1 MRDYQLY
8 GVIKKS
14 LTHLNS
20 NNRLS
25 ANSLKSRVLQVLHG
39 FKNENI
45 DTIANIGAQLFKHQK
60 SLYTK
65 YKDQE
70 TNNSEKKEIC
80 YNQYDSSGIIP
91 NKINLLKLMIK
102 KNHSEPEEPNI
113 TNFIVLYYQYL
124 KKFKFN
130 NFNKQLFTSENPNNR
145 LKRIIKNLSSLER
158 SIPDLSKSNKIQGGN
173 KVKSL
178 KDKHKNELNK
188 LKLKHNNELIKLKNK
203 QKKELKSKSK
213 KSTNK
218 CCNCNKNFS
227 SKTSL
232 TNHKKKCN

>member
-1 MRDYQLY
+1 MHNYSS
-8 GVIKKS
+8 I
-14 LTHLNS
+14 
-20 NNRLS
+20 
-25 ANSLKSRVLQVLHG
+25 
-39 FKNENI
+39 
-45 DTIANIGAQLFKHQK
+45 K
-60 SLYTK
+60 SLYKK

-70 TNNSEKKEIC
+70 TNNSESKYVII
-80 YNQYDSSGIIP
+80 NIDSSGIIP

-178 KDKHKNELNK
+178 KDKHTKMN
-188 LKLKHNNELIKLKNK
+188 
-203 QKKELKSKSK
+203 
-213 KSTNK
+213 
-218 CCNCNKNFS
+218 
-227 SKTSL
+227 
-232 TNHKKKCN
+232 